1 MQCVMD
7 INPMSS
13 LKVTYHSTCTCQ
25 PQPIPPL
32 SWRPRGA
39 VFPSPICLPRAYSLL
54 AGHSLYMH
62 FDPCLHCFWLARAGE
77 PSLVPACLEAYCPP
91 SLLPSFSLRL
101 KLEVK
106 KLFTRQ
112 DVRSK
117 MVTACACCPQRK
129 KVNLLNFSSRRM
141 LNWNRYVQRI
151 DCIDKV
157 GSHVGISTSGTRWD
171 TLHCRSIKLK
181 KL

>member
-1 MQCVMD
+1 ML
-7 INPMSS
+7 SS
-13 LKVTYHSTCTCQ
+13 LLPFVCRERLVFSPCTAHS
-25 PQPIPPL
+25 
-32 SWRPRGA
+32 
-39 VFPSPICLPRAYSLL
+39 
-54 AGHSLYMH
+54 GHSLYMH
-62 FDPCLHCFWLARAGE
+62 FDPCLHCFWLAQAGE
-77 PSLVPACLEAYCPP
+77 PLILSPRLASKLTA
-91 SLLPSFSLRL
+91 LLPSFSLRL

-112 DVRSK
+112 DVRSE
-117 MVTACACCPQRK
+117 MVTAYACCPQRK

-157 GSHVGISTSGTRWD
+157 GSHVDISTSGTRWD

>member
-1 MQCVMD
+1 MLFSPLPSVCRERIVFSPGTPYICISTLACTAFGSRGQA
-7 INPMSS
+7 NLLSS
-13 LKVTYHSTCTCQ
+13 
-25 PQPIPPL
+25 
-32 SWRPRGA
+32 R
-39 VFPSPICLPRAYSLL
+39 L
-54 AGHSLYMH
+54 ASKLT
-62 FDPCLHCFWLARAGE
+62 A
-77 PSLVPACLEAYCPP
+77 
-91 SLLPSFSLRL
+91 LLPSFSLRL

-112 DVRSK
+112 DVTSK